1 MSTNET
7 NQNNIVQH
15 IVFLLD
21 ESGSMASMGIEP
33 VQAVNKFIQDEFT
46 KHFGTPAQRRTG
58 KFPIYTS
65 DSAMTWLKD
74 LFKDETK
81 IDAKTKKVILSKIL
95 NYNINGD
102 KIVITPTKEN
112 PKAVKKVAVESFEY
126 KKLVSVDNWKYVY
139 TELDGTHPEYI
150 PTRYKYMQ
158 DFLALM

>member
-1 MSTNET
+1 MENDGEEDGRSGRAIVKSDIVIIPKGKSTITDLVTALEDSDNY
-7 NQNNIVQH
+7 
-15 IVFLLD
+15 
-21 ESGSMASMGIEP
+21 GIYLSNLRN
-33 VQAVNKFIQDEFT
+33 VNKFIQDEFT

-65 DSAMTWLKD
+65 DSAMNWLKD

-112 PKAVKKVAVESFEY
+112 PKAAIKS
-126 KKLVSVDNWKYVY
+126 KLDTILGNAGVNYS
-139 TELDGTHPEYI
+139 I
-150 PTRYKYMQ
+150 Q
-158 DFLALM
+158 

>member
-1 MSTNET
+1 MESDGEEDGRSGRAMVKSDIVIIPKGKSTIADLVTALEDSDNY
-7 NQNNIVQH
+7 
-15 IVFLLD
+15 
-21 ESGSMASMGIEP
+21 GIYLSNLRN
-33 VQAVNKFIQDEFT
+33 VNKFIQDEFT

-112 PKAVKKVAVESFEY
+112 PKAAIKS
-126 KKLVSVDNWKYVY
+126 KLDTILGNAGANYS
-139 TELDGTHPEYI
+139 I
-150 PTRYKYMQ
+150 Q
-158 DFLALM
+158 

>member
-1 MSTNET
+1 MNKYSLVKLMENDGEEDGRSGRAIVKSDVVIIPKGKSTITDLVTALEDSDNY
-7 NQNNIVQH
+7 
-15 IVFLLD
+15 
-21 ESGSMASMGIEP
+21 GIYLSNLRN
-33 VQAVNKFIQDEFT
+33 VNKFIQDEFT

-65 DSAMTWLKD
+65 DSAMNWLKD

-112 PKAVKKVAVESFEY
+112 PKAAIKS
-126 KKLVSVDNWKYVY
+126 KLDTILGNAGVNYS
-139 TELDGTHPEYI
+139 I
-150 PTRYKYMQ
+150 Q
-158 DFLALM
+158 

>member
-1 MSTNET
+1 MSKYSLVKLMESDGEEDGRSGRA
-7 NQNNIVQH
+7 IVKSD
-15 IVFLLD
+15 IVIIPKGKSTIADLVTALED
-21 ESGSMASMGIEP
+21 SDNYGIYLSNLRN
-33 VQAVNKFIQDEFT
+33 VNKFIQDEFT

-65 DSAMTWLKD
+65 DSAMNWLKD

-112 PKAVKKVAVESFEY
+112 PKAAIKS
-126 KKLVSVDNWKYVY
+126 KLDTILGNAGVNYS
-139 TELDGTHPEYI
+139 I
-150 PTRYKYMQ
+150 Q
-158 DFLALM
+158 

>member
-1 MSTNET
+1 MNKYSLVKLMENDGEEDGRSGRAIVKSDIVIIPKGKSTITDLVTALEDSDNY
-7 NQNNIVQH
+7 
-15 IVFLLD
+15 
-21 ESGSMASMGIEP
+21 GIYLSNLRN
-33 VQAVNKFIQDEFT
+33 VNKFIQDEFT

-65 DSAMTWLKD
+65 DSVMNWLKD

-112 PKAVKKVAVESFEY
+112 PKAAIKS
-126 KKLVSVDNWKYVY
+126 KLDTILGNAGVNYS
-139 TELDGTHPEYI
+139 I
-150 PTRYKYMQ
+150 Q
-158 DFLALM
+158 

>member
-1 MSTNET
+1 MESDGEEDGRSGRAMVKSDIVIIPKGKSTITDLVTALEDSDNY
-7 NQNNIVQH
+7 
-15 IVFLLD
+15 
-21 ESGSMASMGIEP
+21 GIYLSNLRN
-33 VQAVNKFIQDEFT
+33 VNKFIQDEFT

-65 DSAMTWLKD
+65 DSAMNWLKD

-112 PKAVKKVAVESFEY
+112 PKAAIKS
-126 KKLVSVDNWKYVY
+126 KLDTILGNAGVNYS
-139 TELDGTHPEYI
+139 I
-150 PTRYKYMQ
+150 Q
-158 DFLALM
+158 